1 MEVKYILNNNEKEF
15 IKSLYT
21 KEQNVGEWTGMEC
34 DDEFNE
40 IWKGQIRSFHD
51 AGLVEKK
58 DSGSGYEYWRY
69 GLNIKGRK
77 LISELF
83 PELIGS

>member
-40 IWKGQIRSFHD
+40 KWEEEIKTFKDNHLTIRLD
-51 AGLVEKK
+51 N
-58 DSGSGYEYWRY
+58 GSGYSYWRY
-69 GLNIKGRK
+69 GLNSDGIKIK
-77 LISELF
+77 SELVDN
-83 PELIGS
+83 